1 VDATG
6 RAGKC
11 SFFLF
16 FLNLKDFCR
25 CLTDFSQLYLF
36 YWAFPKALHR
46 PDDWANGGGGGANHS
61 FPRRGAVHFD
71 FLFLSAAVLL
81 FLSNCLRHGIGSFH
95 PRYDVFLI
103 LKDLC
108 RFLTDFSQLYRLH
121 WAFRKKKITQVD
133 TALDALFK
141 MPFAEEWQ
149 NLDTPKARWLT
160 SIYWILFLIL
170 SVLLLNLLIA
180 IVTQVYPSKLALS
193 EDVWKATI
201 TDMMQL
207 NLRNQSNKRGAKG
220 NRKGKRHR

>member
-1 VDATG
+1 M
-6 RAGKC
+6 
-11 SFFLF
+11 
-16 FLNLKDFCR
+16 
-25 CLTDFSQLYLF
+25 
-36 YWAFPKALHR
+36 
-46 PDDWANGGGGGANHS
+46 
-61 FPRRGAVHFD
+61 
-71 FLFLSAAVLL
+71 
-81 FLSNCLRHGIGSFH
+81 
-95 PRYDVFLI
+95 
-103 LKDLC
+103 
-108 RFLTDFSQLYRLH
+108 
-121 WAFRKKKITQVD
+121 D

-220 NRKGKRHR
+220 NRKGKRNRYSSAVPQFSAFMIAAASPS